1 MICHD
6 KQGSHDDEQ
15 GKGLVIGLSL
25 ASDEIG
31 CHVAWAVPQF
41 ENGVQE
47 TRFNAKE
54 RREEIRERALERDTI
69 GLGWLS
75 ATTAV
80 VAFIDIATIL
90 ADVLF

>member
-1 MICHD
+1 
-6 KQGSHDDEQ
+6 
-15 GKGLVIGLSL
+15 
-25 ASDEIG
+25 
-31 CHVAWAVPQF
+31 
-41 ENGVQE
+41 VQE
-47 TRFNAKE
+47 TSFNAKE

-80 VAFIDIATIL
+80 IAFIDIATIL